1 MYMSDQGNDPSHAT
15 GRADALPGDALTAQ
29 QAFQGDEVDA
39 AVRAFS
45 DVIAEY
51 PGFADVR
58 NKAGLSLALV
68 GRLEEA
74 LEQFEAALEI
84 NPEYAEAHLNRAIV
98 LNDLER
104 FDEAREAFFMAAEAD
119 GKWGGHLPSE
129 IGTRIAL
136 AHARLGDLYVDA
148 GQPERAVQEFEEALR
163 LRPTFLD
170 IRGRL
175 AEALLEAGE
184 VPRARGELEEILG
197 ANPEFVSARIR
208 YGVVLQ
214 RLGDL
219 EGAVREWTE
228 AERLDPSD
236 SRARAYLASL
246 EGY

>member
-1 MYMSDQGNDPSHAT
+1 MSDQGNDPGHGTAPA
-15 GRADALPGDALTAQ
+15 GGPLDDPLLPPEP
-29 QAFQGDEVDA
+29 FRGDEVA
-39 AVRAFS
+39 EAVRAFS

-74 LEQFEAALEI
+74 LEHFDAALEI

-104 FDEAREAFFMAAEAD
+104 FDEAREAFFKAAEAD
-119 GKWGGHLPSE
+119 GKWGGQLPSE

-136 AHARLGDLYVDA
+136 THARLGDLYVDA
-148 GQPERAVQEFEEALR
+148 GQPDRAVQEFEEALHV
-163 LRPTFLD
+163 RPTFVD

-197 ANPEFVSARIR
+197 ANPDFVSARIR

-219 EGAVREWTE
+219 EGAIREWTE
-228 AERLDPSD
+228 AERRDPSD
-236 SRARAYLASL
+236 HRARAYLASV
-246 EGY
+246 EGD

>member
-1 MYMSDQGNDPSHAT
+1 MSDQGNDSSH
-15 GRADALPGDALTAQ
+15 GRARVDALLGDSFIPPE
-29 QAFQGDEVDA
+29 AFQGDDVA
-39 AVRAFS
+39 AALRAFS

-74 LEQFEAALEI
+74 LEQFDAALEI

-104 FDEAREAFFMAAEAD
+104 FDEAREAFFKAAEAD
-119 GKWGGHLPSE
+119 GKWGGRLPSE

-148 GQPERAVQEFEEALR
+148 GQADRAVQEFEEALR
-163 LRPTFLD
+163 LRPTFVD
-170 IRGRL
+170 IRGRF
-175 AEALLEAGE
+175 AEALIEAGE
-184 VPRARGELEEILG
+184 FARARVELEEILEV
-197 ANPEFVSARIR
+197 NPDLVSARIR
-208 YGVVLQ
+208 YGVALQ
-214 RLGDL
+214 RLGDR
-219 EGAVREWTE
+219 EGAVREWKE
-228 AERLDPSD
+228 ADRRDPSD

-246 EGY
+246 EGD